1 MKYINHKLIGLA
13 VATAL
18 FTACVD
24 EYECNLQVEKPEEV
38 AGSEYLATFDVLKSY
53 ISRDANSPFKLTANL
68 NPSDFTAH
76 EVAYSTIMNNF
87 DGIDVGSTTYMP
99 ATAVDDQGAY
109 NFGGMSTLADAL
121 AGTDVTAY
129 GGTLAS
135 YQGQRAAYYAEQFEP
150 TIIPYEPEKGRTVLF
165 NFEADEIGT
174 AYPMSGNSSAE
185 VTTDPDDPN
194 KKVLCVGRADEFASY
209 SFAKLNVKLPEGRKL
224 GDYVSLEFDM
234 RVVDSHGIYG
244 AGMKVYI
251 NGQEFNVGM
260 NAATIGCNPNQ
271 WNRGAVIKMKDATAP
286 GFVLPASL
294 AELTEFE
301 LQVGTASGEA
311 YYYLD
316 NIYMNYE
323 VAGTGTTVIDFEGD
337 ELGKTY
343 PMTGNS
349 SSVVENDPA
358 GESGKVLH
366 VGTESDPSSH
376 SYPTFTLQ
384 LQPGRTLGDYTAIA
398 LDMYIIN
405 SQGIWGD
412 GVRVIINGVEMNSG
426 KGPGNFG
433 CPDNAWG
440 RGTVYIPFGTENG
453 NGSVMIPEE
462 LKGLTEITLAIGA
475 GSGAWHGYI
484 DNITLYWKMDDTI
497 IEKTPEEKADI
508 LTADMNAWIGGMMD
522 AGGEAVT
529 MWNII
534 GEPLSQTQD
543 ANTFNFGEYLGGDVE
558 FARTAVAM
566 ARDTAA
572 VPVQLF
578 VSQTF
583 EQTDDMASKA
593 DQLTTLVNSYEE
605 DGETVI
611 DGYNILLHTVY
622 SKDATIQASN
632 ESKIT
637 ALFTRLKEAGKPVR
651 ISDLSVCVEN
661 TDGTLIQA
669 GQVSTDDRINAGKY
683 LSFIMQEYR
692 RIIDAANQYGI
703 SLSGMNE
710 SSSAN
715 KLCPW
720 TSGWNRNLFY
730 EGVVNG
736 LK

>member
-13 VATAL
+13 VAAAL
-18 FTACVD
+18 FTSCVD

-53 ISRDANSPFKLTANL
+53 INRAENSPFKFTANL
-68 NPSDFTAH
+68 NPNDFVAH

-109 NFGGMSTLADAL
+109 NFGDMSTLADAL
-121 AGTDVTAY
+121 AGTGVTAY

-135 YQGQRAAYYAEQFEP
+135 YQGQRASYYAEQFEP

-165 NFEADEIGT
+165 NFEDDEIGT
-174 AYPMSGNSSAE
+174 AYEMSNGSVAIVE
-185 VTTDPDDPN
+185 ADPDDAN
-194 KKVLCVGRADEFASY
+194 KKVLHVGTDDNKAAY
-209 SFAKLNVKLPEGRKL
+209 SFPKFNVKLPEGRKL
-224 GDYVSLEFDM
+224 GDYVTIELDM
-234 RVVDSHGIYG
+234 RIVNQDGLWGS
-244 AGMKVYI
+244 GMFVFI
-251 NGQEFNVGM
+251 NGQRFAVGV
-260 NAATIGCNPNQ
+260 NAQNLGCNSNQ
-271 WNRGAVIKMKDATAP
+271 WNRGAIIKMNNATAP
-286 GFVLPASL
+286 GFELPDELKS
-294 AELTEFE
+294 LTEFE
-301 LQVGTASGEA
+301 LQIGSESSGA
-311 YYYLD
+311 QYYLD
-316 NIYMNYE
+316 NIIMNYE
-323 VAGTGTTVIDFEGD
+323 VAGTGTTVIDFESD

-343 PMTGNS
+343 PMTGGS
-349 SSVVENDPA
+349 SCVVENDPT

-366 VGTESDPSSH
+366 VGTASSLASN
-376 SYPTFTLQ
+376 SYPKFTVQ
-384 LQPGRTLGDYTAIA
+384 LQPGRTLKDYTGIM
-398 LDMYIIN
+398 LDMYLI
-405 SQGIWGD
+405 D
-412 GVRVIINGVEMNSG
+412 GKGKYGSGMRVVVNGVEYNSG
-426 KGPGNFG
+426 KGPAAYG

-440 RGTVYIPFGTENG
+440 RELIYIPFGEG
-453 NGSVMIPEE
+453 GMPIPEGME
-462 LKGLTEITLAIGA
+462 NLTEITLAV
-475 GSGAWHGYI
+475 GSGSGEWHAYI
-484 DNITLYWKMDDTI
+484 DNITLNWKMDDTI

-529 MWNII
+529 TWNVI

-558 FARTAVAM
+558 FARMAVAM
-566 ARDTAA
+566 ARDTAQ

-593 DQLTTLVNSYEE
+593 DQLATLVNSYEE

-611 DGYNILLHTVY
+611 DGYTILLHTVY
-622 SKDATIQASN
+622 SKDATIQAAN
-632 ESKIT
+632 EEKIT
-637 ALFTRLKEAGKPVR
+637 ALFTRLAQENKPVR

-661 TDGTLIQA
+661 ADGSLIQA
-669 GQVSTDDRINAGKY
+669 GQVSTDDRIYAGKY
-683 LSFIMQEYR
+683 LSFIMQQYR
-692 RIIDAANQYGI
+692 TLIGEQNQYGI
-703 SLSGMNE
+703 SLSGLNE

>member
-13 VATAL
+13 VAAAL
-18 FTACVD
+18 FTSCVD

-53 ISRDANSPFKLTANL
+53 INRAENSPFKFTANL
-68 NPSDFTAH
+68 NPNDFVAH

-109 NFGGMSTLADAL
+109 NFGDMSTLADAL
-121 AGTDVTAY
+121 AGTGVTAY

-135 YQGQRAAYYAEQFEP
+135 YQGQRASYYAEQFEP

-165 NFEADEIGT
+165 NFEDDEIGT
-174 AYPMSGNSSAE
+174 AYEMSGNSTAIVE
-185 VTTDPDDPN
+185 ADPDDAS
-194 KKVLCVGRADEFASY
+194 KKVLHVGTEAEKAAY
-209 SFAKLNVKLPEGRKL
+209 SFPKFNVKLPEGRKL
-224 GDYVSLEFDM
+224 GDYVTIELDM
-234 RVVDSHGIYG
+234 RIVNSDGLFG
-244 AGMKVYI
+244 TGMYVFI
-251 NGQEFNVGM
+251 NGQKFYIGV
-260 NAATIGCNPNQ
+260 NAQNLGCNSNQ
-271 WNRGAVIKMKDATAP
+271 WNRGAIIKMNNATAP
-286 GFVLPASL
+286 GFELPDELKS
-294 AELTEFE
+294 LTEFE
-301 LQVGTASGEA
+301 LQIGSESSGA
-311 YYYLD
+311 QYYLD
-316 NIYMNYE
+316 NIIMNYE
-323 VAGTGTTVIDFEGD
+323 VAGTGTTVIDFESD

-343 PMTGNS
+343 PMTGGS
-349 SSVVENDPA
+349 SCVVENDPT

-366 VGTESDPSSH
+366 VGTASSLASN
-376 SYPTFTLQ
+376 SYPKFTVQ
-384 LQPGRTLGDYTAIA
+384 LQPGRTLKDYTGIM
-398 LDMYIIN
+398 LDMYLI
-405 SQGIWGD
+405 D
-412 GVRVIINGVEMNSG
+412 GKGKYGSGMRVVVNGVEYNSG
-426 KGPGNFG
+426 KGPAAYG

-440 RGTVYIPFGTENG
+440 RELIYIPFGEG
-453 NGSVMIPEE
+453 GMPIPEGME
-462 LKGLTEITLAIGA
+462 NLTEITLAV
-475 GSGAWHGYI
+475 GSGSGEWHAYI
-484 DNITLYWKMDDTI
+484 DNITLNWKMDDTI

-529 MWNII
+529 TWNVI

-558 FARTAVAM
+558 FARMAVAM
-566 ARDTAA
+566 ARDTAQ

-593 DQLTTLVNSYEE
+593 DQLATLVNSYEE

-611 DGYNILLHTVY
+611 DGYTILLHTVY
-622 SKDATIQASN
+622 SKDATIQAAN
-632 ESKIT
+632 EEKIT
-637 ALFTRLKEAGKPVR
+637 ALFTRLAQENKPVR

-661 TDGTLIQA
+661 ADGSLIQA
-669 GQVSTDDRINAGKY
+669 GQVSTDDRIYAGKY
-683 LSFIMQEYR
+683 LSFIMQQYR
-692 RIIDAANQYGI
+692 TLIGEQNQYGI
-703 SLSGMNE
+703 SLSGLNE

>member
-13 VATAL
+13 VAAAL
-18 FTACVD
+18 FTSCVD

-53 ISRDANSPFKLTANL
+53 INRAENSPFKFTANL
-68 NPSDFTAH
+68 NPNDFVAH

-109 NFGGMSTLADAL
+109 NFGDMSTLADAL
-121 AGTDVTAY
+121 AGTGVTAY

-135 YQGQRAAYYAEQFEP
+135 YQGQRASYYAEQFEP

-165 NFEADEIGT
+165 NFEEDEIGT
-174 AYPMSGNSSAE
+174 AYEMSNGSVAIVE
-185 VTTDPDDPN
+185 ADPDDAN
-194 KKVLCVGRADEFASY
+194 KKVLHVGTDDNKAAY
-209 SFAKLNVKLPEGRKL
+209 SFPKFNVKLPEGRKL
-224 GDYVSLEFDM
+224 GDYVTIELDM
-234 RVVDSHGIYG
+234 RIVNQDGLFG
-244 AGMKVYI
+244 TGMYVFI
-251 NGQEFNVGM
+251 NGQKFAVGV
-260 NAATIGCNPNQ
+260 NAQNLGCNPNQ
-271 WNRGAVIKMKDATAP
+271 WNRGAIIKMNNATAP
-286 GFVLPASL
+286 GFELPDELKS
-294 AELTEFE
+294 LTEFE
-301 LQVGTASGEA
+301 LQIGSESGGA
-311 YYYLD
+311 QYYLD
-316 NIYMNYE
+316 NIIMNYE
-323 VAGTGTTVIDFEGD
+323 VAGTGTTIIDFEGD

-343 PMTGNS
+343 PMTGGS
-349 SSVVENDPA
+349 SCVVENDPT

-366 VGTESDPSSH
+366 VGTASSLA
-376 SYPTFTLQ
+376 SYSFPQFTIQ
-384 LQPGRTLGDYTAIA
+384 LQPGRTLKDYTGLI
-398 LDMYIIN
+398 LDMYLI
-405 SQGIWGD
+405 D
-412 GVRVIINGVEMNSG
+412 GKGKYGGGMQVIINGVAYTYTNQ
-426 KGPGNFG
+426 GPASFG

-440 RGTVYIPFGTENG
+440 RGLIYLPFGEG
-453 NGSVMIPEE
+453 GMPIPEGME
-462 LKGLTEITLAIGA
+462 NLTEITLAV
-475 GSGAWHGYI
+475 GSGSGEWHAYI
-484 DNITLYWKMDDTI
+484 DNITLNWKMDDTI

-593 DQLTTLVNSYEE
+593 DQLATLVNSYEE

-611 DGYNILLHTVY
+611 DGYTILLHTVY
-622 SKDATIQASN
+622 SKDATIQAAN
-632 ESKIT
+632 EEKIT
-637 ALFTRLKEAGKPVR
+637 ALFTRLAQENKPVR

-661 TDGTLIQA
+661 ADGSLIQA
-669 GQVSTDDRINAGKY
+669 GQVSTDDRIYAGKY
-683 LSFIMQEYR
+683 LSFIMQQYR
-692 RIIDAANQYGI
+692 TLIGEQNQYGI
-703 SLSGMNE
+703 SLSGLNE

>member
-13 VATAL
+13 VAAAL
-18 FTACVD
+18 FTSCVD

-53 ISRDANSPFKLTANL
+53 INRAENSPFKFTANL
-68 NPSDFTAH
+68 NPNDFVAH

-109 NFGGMSTLADAL
+109 NFGDMSTLADAL
-121 AGTDVTAY
+121 AGTGVTAY

-135 YQGQRAAYYAEQFEP
+135 YQGQRQFEP

-165 NFEADEIGT
+165 NFEDDEIGT
-174 AYPMSGNSSAE
+174 AYEMSGNSTAIVE
-185 VTTDPDDPN
+185 ADPDDAS
-194 KKVLCVGRADEFASY
+194 KKVLHVGTEAEKAAY
-209 SFAKLNVKLPEGRKL
+209 SFPKFNVKLPEGRKL
-224 GDYVSLEFDM
+224 GDYVTIELDM
-234 RVVDSHGIYG
+234 RIVNSDGLFG
-244 AGMKVYI
+244 TGMYVFI
-251 NGQEFNVGM
+251 NGQKFYIGV
-260 NAATIGCNPNQ
+260 NAQNLGCNSNQ
-271 WNRGAVIKMKDATAP
+271 WNRGAIIKMNNATAP
-286 GFVLPASL
+286 GFELPDELKS
-294 AELTEFE
+294 LTEFE
-301 LQVGTASGEA
+301 LQIGSESSGA
-311 YYYLD
+311 QYYLD
-316 NIYMNYE
+316 NIIMNYE
-323 VAGTGTTVIDFEGD
+323 VAGTGTTVIDFESD

-343 PMTGNS
+343 PMTGGS
-349 SSVVENDPA
+349 SCVVENDPT

-366 VGTESDPSSH
+366 VGTASSLASN
-376 SYPTFTLQ
+376 SYPKFTVQ
-384 LQPGRTLGDYTAIA
+384 LQPGRTLKDYTGIM
-398 LDMYIIN
+398 LDMYLI
-405 SQGIWGD
+405 D
-412 GVRVIINGVEMNSG
+412 GKGKYGSGMRVVVNGVEYNSG
-426 KGPGNFG
+426 KGPAAYG

-440 RGTVYIPFGTENG
+440 RELIYIPFGEG
-453 NGSVMIPEE
+453 GMPIPEGME
-462 LKGLTEITLAIGA
+462 NLTEITLAV
-475 GSGAWHGYI
+475 GSGSGEWHAYI
-484 DNITLYWKMDDTI
+484 DNITLNWKMDDTI

-529 MWNII
+529 TWNVI

-558 FARTAVAM
+558 FARMAVAM
-566 ARDTAA
+566 ARDTAQ

-593 DQLTTLVNSYEE
+593 DQLATLVNSYEE

-611 DGYNILLHTVY
+611 DGYTILLHTVY
-622 SKDATIQASN
+622 SKDASIQAAN
-632 ESKIT
+632 EEKIT
-637 ALFTRLKEAGKPVR
+637 ALFTRLAQENKPVR

-661 TDGTLIQA
+661 ADGSLIQA
-669 GQVSTDDRINAGKY
+669 GQVSTDDRIYAGKY
-683 LSFIMQEYR
+683 LSFIMQQYR
-692 RIIDAANQYGI
+692 TLIGEQNQYGI
-703 SLSGMNE
+703 SLSGLNE

>member
-13 VATAL
+13 VAAAL
-18 FTACVD
+18 FTSCVD

-53 ISRDANSPFKLTANL
+53 INRAENSPFKFTANL
-68 NPSDFTAH
+68 NPNDFVAH

-109 NFGGMSTLADAL
+109 DFGGMSTLADAL

-135 YQGQRAAYYAEQFEP
+135 YQGQRASYYAEQFEP

-165 NFEADEIGT
+165 NFEDDEIGT
-174 AYPMSGNSSAE
+174 AYEMSGNSTAIVE
-185 VTTDPDDPN
+185 ADPDDAS
-194 KKVLCVGRADEFASY
+194 KKVLHVGTEAEKAAY
-209 SFAKLNVKLPEGRKL
+209 SFPKFNVKLPEGRKL
-224 GDYVSLEFDM
+224 GDYVTIELDM
-234 RVVDSHGIYG
+234 RIVNSDGLFG
-244 AGMKVYI
+244 TGMYVFI
-251 NGQEFNVGM
+251 NGQKFYIGV
-260 NAATIGCNPNQ
+260 NAQNFGCNSNQ
-271 WNRGAVIKMKDATAP
+271 WNRGAIIKMNNATAP
-286 GFVLPASL
+286 GFELPDELKS
-294 AELTEFE
+294 LTEFE
-301 LQVGTASGEA
+301 LQIGSESGGA
-311 YYYLD
+311 QYYLD
-316 NIYMNYE
+316 NIIMNYE
-323 VAGTGTTVIDFEGD
+323 VAGTGTTVIDFESD

-343 PMTGNS
+343 PMTGGS
-349 SSVVENDPA
+349 SCVVENDPT

-366 VGTESDPSSH
+366 VGTASSLASN
-376 SYPTFTLQ
+376 SYPKFTVQ
-384 LQPGRTLGDYTAIA
+384 LQPGRTLKDYTGIM
-398 LDMYIIN
+398 LDMYLI
-405 SQGIWGD
+405 D
-412 GVRVIINGVEMNSG
+412 GKGKHGSGMRVVVNGVEYNSG
-426 KGPGNFG
+426 KGPAAYG

-440 RGTVYIPFGTENG
+440 RELIYIPFGEG
-453 NGSVMIPEE
+453 GMPIPEGME
-462 LKGLTEITLAIGA
+462 NLTEITLAV
-475 GSGAWHGYI
+475 GSGSGEWHAYI
-484 DNITLYWKMDDTI
+484 DNITLNWKMDDTI
-497 IEKTPEEKADI
+497 IEKTDEEKADI
-508 LTADMNAWIGGMMD
+508 LTADMNAWIGGMVD

-529 MWNII
+529 TWNVI

-558 FARTAVAM
+558 FARMAVAM
-566 ARDTAA
+566 ARDTAQ

-593 DQLTTLVNSYEE
+593 DQLATLVNSYEE

-611 DGYNILLHTVY
+611 DGYTILLHTVY
-622 SKDATIQASN
+622 SKDATIQAAN
-632 ESKIT
+632 EEKIT
-637 ALFTRLKEAGKPVR
+637 ALFTRLAQENKPVR

-661 TDGTLIQA
+661 ADGSLIQA
-669 GQVSTDDRINAGKY
+669 GQVSTDDRIYAGKY
-683 LSFIMQEYR
+683 LSFIMQQYR
-692 RIIDAANQYGI
+692 TLIGEQNQYGI
-703 SLSGMNE
+703 SLSGLNE

>member
-13 VATAL
+13 VAAAL
-18 FTACVD
+18 FTSCVD

-53 ISRDANSPFKLTANL
+53 INRAENSPFKFTANL
-68 NPSDFTAH
+68 NPNDFVAH

-109 NFGGMSTLADAL
+109 NFGDMSTLADAL
-121 AGTDVTAY
+121 AGTGVTAY

-135 YQGQRAAYYAEQFEP
+135 YQGQRASYYAEQFEP

-165 NFEADEIGT
+165 NFEDDEIGT
-174 AYPMSGNSSAE
+174 AYEMSGNSTAIVE
-185 VTTDPDDPN
+185 ADPDDAS
-194 KKVLCVGRADEFASY
+194 KKVLHVGTEAEKAAY
-209 SFAKLNVKLPEGRKL
+209 SFPKFNVKLPEGRKL
-224 GDYVSLEFDM
+224 GDYVTIELDM
-234 RVVDSHGIYG
+234 RIVNSDGLFG
-244 AGMKVYI
+244 TGMYVFI
-251 NGQEFNVGM
+251 NGQKFYIGV
-260 NAATIGCNPNQ
+260 NAQNLGCNSNQ
-271 WNRGAVIKMKDATAP
+271 WNRGAIIKMNNATAP
-286 GFVLPASL
+286 GFELPDELKS
-294 AELTEFE
+294 LTEFE
-301 LQVGTASGEA
+301 LQIGSESSGA
-311 YYYLD
+311 QYYLD
-316 NIYMNYE
+316 NIIMNYE
-323 VAGTGTTVIDFEGD
+323 VAGTGTTVIDFESD

-343 PMTGNS
+343 PMTGGS
-349 SSVVENDPA
+349 SCVVENDPT

-366 VGTESDPSSH
+366 VGTASSLA
-376 SYPTFTLQ
+376 SYSFPQFTIQ
-384 LQPGRTLGDYTAIA
+384 LQPGRTLKDYTGLI
-398 LDMYIIN
+398 LDMYLI
-405 SQGIWGD
+405 D
-412 GVRVIINGVEMNSG
+412 GKGKYGGGMQVIINGVAYTYTNQ
-426 KGPGNFG
+426 GPASFG

-440 RGTVYIPFGTENG
+440 RGLIYLPFGEG
-453 NGSVMIPEE
+453 GMPIPEGME
-462 LKGLTEITLAIGA
+462 NLTEITLAV
-475 GSGAWHGYI
+475 GSGSGEWHAYI
-484 DNITLYWKMDDTI
+484 DNITLNWKMDDTI

-508 LTADMNAWIGGMMD
+508 LTADMNAWIGGMID

-593 DQLTTLVNSYEE
+593 DQLTALVNSYEE
-605 DGETVI
+605 DDETVI

-637 ALFTRLKEAGKPVR
+637 ALFTRLAQENKPVR

-661 TDGTLIQA
+661 ADGSLIQA
-669 GQVSTDDRINAGKY
+669 GQVSTDDRIYAGKY
-683 LSFIMQEYR
+683 LSFIMQQYR
-692 RIIDAANQYGI
+692 TLIGEQNQYGI
-703 SLSGMNE
+703 SLSGLNE

>member
-13 VATAL
+13 VAAAL
-18 FTACVD
+18 FTSCVD

-53 ISRDANSPFKLTANL
+53 INRAENSPFKFTANL
-68 NPSDFTAH
+68 NPNDFVAH

-109 NFGGMSTLADAL
+109 NFGDMSTLADAL
-121 AGTDVTAY
+121 AGTGVTAY

-135 YQGQRAAYYAEQFEP
+135 YQGQRASYYAEQFEP

-165 NFEADEIGT
+165 NFEDDEIGT
-174 AYPMSGNSSAE
+174 AYEMSGNSTAIVE
-185 VTTDPDDPN
+185 ADPDDAS
-194 KKVLCVGRADEFASY
+194 KKVLHVGTEAEKAAY
-209 SFAKLNVKLPEGRKL
+209 SFPKFNVKLPEGRKL
-224 GDYVSLEFDM
+224 GDYVTIELDM
-234 RVVDSHGIYG
+234 RIVNSDGLFG
-244 AGMKVYI
+244 TGMYVFI
-251 NGQEFNVGM
+251 NGQKFYIGV
-260 NAATIGCNPNQ
+260 NAQNLGCNSNQ
-271 WNRGAVIKMKDATAP
+271 WNRGAIIKMNNATAP
-286 GFVLPASL
+286 GFELPDELKS
-294 AELTEFE
+294 LTEFE
-301 LQVGTASGEA
+301 LQIGSESSGA
-311 YYYLD
+311 QYYLD
-316 NIYMNYE
+316 NIIMNYE
-323 VAGTGTTVIDFEGD
+323 VAGTGTTVIDFESD

-343 PMTGNS
+343 PMTGGS
-349 SSVVENDPA
+349 SCVVENDPT

-366 VGTESDPSSH
+366 VGTASSLASN
-376 SYPTFTLQ
+376 SYPKFTVQ
-384 LQPGRTLGDYTAIA
+384 LQPGRTLKDYTGIM
-398 LDMYIIN
+398 LDMYLI
-405 SQGIWGD
+405 D
-412 GVRVIINGVEMNSG
+412 GKGKYGSGMRVVVNGVEYNSG
-426 KGPGNFG
+426 KGPAAYG

-440 RGTVYIPFGTENG
+440 RELIYIPFGEG
-453 NGSVMIPEE
+453 GMPIPEGME
-462 LKGLTEITLAIGA
+462 NLTEITLAV
-475 GSGAWHGYI
+475 GSGSGEWHAYI
-484 DNITLYWKMDDTI
+484 DNITLSWKMDDTI
-497 IEKTPEEKADI
+497 IEKTDEEKADI

-529 MWNII
+529 TWNVI

-558 FARTAVAM
+558 FARMAVAM
-566 ARDTAA
+566 ARDTAQ

-593 DQLTTLVNSYEE
+593 DQLATLVNSYEE

-611 DGYNILLHTVY
+611 DGYTILLHTVY
-622 SKDATIQASN
+622 SKDATIQAAN
-632 ESKIT
+632 EEKIT
-637 ALFTRLKEAGKPVR
+637 ALFTRLAQENKPVR

-661 TDGTLIQA
+661 ADGSLIQA
-669 GQVSTDDRINAGKY
+669 GQVSTDDRIYAGKY
-683 LSFIMQEYR
+683 LSFIMQQYR
-692 RIIDAANQYGI
+692 TLIGEQNQYGI
-703 SLSGMNE
+703 SLSGLNE

>member
-1 MKYINHKLIGLA
+1 MKYINHKFIGLA
-13 VATAL
+13 VAAAL
-18 FTACVD
+18 FTSCVD

-53 ISRDANSPFKLTANL
+53 ISRAENAPFKLTANTA
-68 NPSDFTAH
+68 PADFSAH

-87 DGIDVGSTTYMP
+87 DGLDIGGAYMP
-99 ATAVDDQGAY
+99 ATSVDDQGAY
-109 NFGGMSTLADAL
+109 NFGDMTTIADAAQT
-121 AGTDVTAY
+121 AGITLY

-165 NFEADEIGT
+165 NFEEDEIGT
-174 AYPMSGNSSAE
+174 AYAMSGNSTAIVE
-185 VTTDPDDPN
+185 ADPDN
-194 KKVLCVGRADEFASY
+194 AEKKVLHVGTDADKAAY
-209 SFAKLNVKLPEGRKL
+209 SFPKFNVKLPEGRKL
-224 GDYVSLEFDM
+224 GDYVNIEMDM
-234 RVVDSHGIYG
+234 RIVNQDGLWG

-251 NGQEFNVGM
+251 NGQEFNVGV
-260 NAATIGCNPNQ
+260 NAQNFGCNPNT
-271 WNRGAVIKMKDATAP
+271 WNRGAVIKMNNATAP

-301 LQVGTASGEA
+301 LQIGSASGGA
-311 YYYLD
+311 QYYLD

-323 VAGTGTTVIDFEGD
+323 VAGIGTTVIDFESD

-366 VGTESDPSSH
+366 VGTASDLASY
-376 SYPTFTLQ
+376 SYPTFTIQ
-384 LQPGRTLGDYTAIA
+384 LQPGRTLKDYTGIM
-398 LDMYIIN
+398 LDMYLI
-405 SQGIWGD
+405 D
-412 GVRVIINGVEMNSG
+412 GKGKYGSGMRVVVNGVEYNSG
-426 KGPGNFG
+426 RGPSAYG

-440 RGTVYIPFGTENG
+440 RTLISIPFGEGGMPIPADMEN
-453 NGSVMIPEE
+453 
-462 LKGLTEITLAIGA
+462 LTEITLAIGS
-475 GSGAWHGYI
+475 GSGEWHAYI
-484 DNITLYWKMDDTI
+484 DNITLSWKMDDTV
-497 IEKTPEEKADI
+497 IEKTDEEKADI
-508 LTADMNAWIGGMMD
+508 LTADMNAWIGGMIS

-529 MWNII
+529 TWNVI

-558 FARTAVAM
+558 FARTAVTM

-593 DQLTTLVNSYEE
+593 DQLATLVASYEE
-605 DGETVI
+605 DGETTI
-611 DGYNILLHTVY
+611 DGYNVLLHAVY
-622 SKDATIQASN
+622 SKDATVQKAN
-632 ESKIT
+632 EEKVT
-637 ALFTRLKEAGKPVR
+637 ALFTRLAQANKPVR
-651 ISDLSVCVEN
+651 VSDLSVCVEN
-661 TDGTLIQA
+661 ADGSLIQA
-669 GQVSTDDRINAGKY
+669 GEVSTDDRVNAGKY
-683 LSFIMQEYR
+683 LTFIMQQYR
-692 RIIDAANQYGI
+692 TLIGEANQYGI
-703 SLSGMNE
+703 SLSGLNE

>member
-13 VATAL
+13 VAAAL
-18 FTACVD
+18 FTSCVD

-53 ISRDANSPFKLTANL
+53 INRAENSPFKFTANL
-68 NPSDFTAH
+68 NPNDFVAH

-99 ATAVDDQGAY
+99 ATAIDDQGAY
-109 NFGGMSTLADAL
+109 NFGDMSTLADAL
-121 AGTDVTAY
+121 AGTGVTAY

-135 YQGQRAAYYAEQFEP
+135 YQGQRASYYAEQFEP

-165 NFEADEIGT
+165 NFEDDEIGT
-174 AYPMSGNSSAE
+174 AYEMSGNSTAIVE
-185 VTTDPDDPN
+185 ADPDDAS
-194 KKVLCVGRADEFASY
+194 KKVLHVGTEAEKAAY
-209 SFAKLNVKLPEGRKL
+209 SFPKFNVKLPEGRKL
-224 GDYVSLEFDM
+224 GDYVTIELDM
-234 RVVDSHGIYG
+234 RIVNSDGLFG
-244 AGMKVYI
+244 TGMYVFI
-251 NGQEFNVGM
+251 NGQKFYIGV
-260 NAATIGCNPNQ
+260 NAQNFGCNSNQ
-271 WNRGAVIKMKDATAP
+271 WNRGAIIKMNNATAP
-286 GFVLPASL
+286 GFELPDELKS
-294 AELTEFE
+294 LTEFE
-301 LQVGTASGEA
+301 LQIGSESGGA
-311 YYYLD
+311 QYYLD
-316 NIYMNYE
+316 NIIMNYE
-323 VAGTGTTVIDFEGD
+323 VAGTGTTVIDFESD

-343 PMTGNS
+343 PMTGGS
-349 SSVVENDPA
+349 SCVVENDPT

-366 VGTESDPSSH
+366 VGTASSLASN
-376 SYPTFTLQ
+376 SYPKFTVQ
-384 LQPGRTLGDYTAIA
+384 LQPGRTLKDYTGIM
-398 LDMYIIN
+398 LDMYLI
-405 SQGIWGD
+405 D
-412 GVRVIINGVEMNSG
+412 GKGKYGSGMRVVVNGVEYNSG
-426 KGPGNFG
+426 KGPAAYG

-440 RGTVYIPFGTENG
+440 RELIYIPFGEG
-453 NGSVMIPEE
+453 GMPIPEGME
-462 LKGLTEITLAIGA
+462 NLTEITLAV
-475 GSGAWHGYI
+475 GSGSGEWHAYI
-484 DNITLYWKMDDTI
+484 DNITLNWKMDDTI

-529 MWNII
+529 TWNVI

-558 FARTAVAM
+558 FARMAVAM
-566 ARDTAA
+566 ARDTAQ

-593 DQLTTLVNSYEE
+593 DQLATLVNSYEE

-611 DGYNILLHTVY
+611 DGYTILLHTVY
-622 SKDATIQASN
+622 SKDASIQAAN
-632 ESKIT
+632 EEKIT
-637 ALFTRLKEAGKPVR
+637 ALFTRLAQENKPVR

-661 TDGTLIQA
+661 ADGSLIQA
-669 GQVSTDDRINAGKY
+669 GQVSTDDRIYAGKY
-683 LSFIMQEYR
+683 LSFIMQQYR
-692 RIIDAANQYGI
+692 TLIGEQNQYGI
-703 SLSGMNE
+703 SLSGLNE

>member
-13 VATAL
+13 VAAAL
-18 FTACVD
+18 FTSCVD
-24 EYECNLQVEKPEEV
+24 EYE
-38 AGSEYLATFDVLKSY
+38 
-53 ISRDANSPFKLTANL
+53 NSPFKFTANL
-68 NPSDFTAH
+68 NPNDFVAH

-109 NFGGMSTLADAL
+109 NFGDMSTLADAL
-121 AGTDVTAY
+121 AGTGVTAY

-135 YQGQRAAYYAEQFEP
+135 YQGQRASYYAEQFEP

-165 NFEADEIGT
+165 NFEDDEIGT
-174 AYPMSGNSSAE
+174 AYEMSGNSTAIVE
-185 VTTDPDDPN
+185 ADPDDAS
-194 KKVLCVGRADEFASY
+194 KKVLHVGTEAEKAAY
-209 SFAKLNVKLPEGRKL
+209 SFPKFNVKLPEGRKL
-224 GDYVSLEFDM
+224 GDYVTIELDM
-234 RVVDSHGIYG
+234 RIVNSDGLFG
-244 AGMKVYI
+244 TGMYVFI
-251 NGQEFNVGM
+251 NGQKFYIGV
-260 NAATIGCNPNQ
+260 NAQNFGCNSNQ
-271 WNRGAVIKMKDATAP
+271 WNRGAIIKMNNATAP
-286 GFVLPASL
+286 GFELPDELKS
-294 AELTEFE
+294 LTEFE
-301 LQVGTASGEA
+301 LQIGSESGGA
-311 YYYLD
+311 QYYLD
-316 NIYMNYE
+316 NIIMNYE
-323 VAGTGTTVIDFEGD
+323 VAGTGTTVIDFESD

-343 PMTGNS
+343 PMTGGS
-349 SSVVENDPA
+349 SCVVENDPT

-366 VGTESDPSSH
+366 VGTASSLASN
-376 SYPTFTLQ
+376 SYPKFTVQ
-384 LQPGRTLGDYTAIA
+384 LQPGRTLKDYTGIM
-398 LDMYIIN
+398 LDMYLI
-405 SQGIWGD
+405 D
-412 GVRVIINGVEMNSG
+412 GKGKYGSGMRVVVNGVEYNSG
-426 KGPGNFG
+426 KGPAAYG

-440 RGTVYIPFGTENG
+440 RELIYIPFGEG
-453 NGSVMIPEE
+453 GMPIPEGME
-462 LKGLTEITLAIGA
+462 NLTEITLAV
-475 GSGAWHGYI
+475 GSGSGEWHAYI
-484 DNITLYWKMDDTI
+484 DNITLNWKMDDTI

-529 MWNII
+529 TWNVI

-558 FARTAVAM
+558 FARMAVAM
-566 ARDTAA
+566 ARDTAQ

-593 DQLTTLVNSYEE
+593 DQLATLVNSYEE

-611 DGYNILLHTVY
+611 DGYTILLHTVY
-622 SKDATIQASN
+622 SKDASIQAAN
-632 ESKIT
+632 EEKIT
-637 ALFTRLKEAGKPVR
+637 ALFTRLAQENKPVR

-661 TDGTLIQA
+661 ADGSLIQA
-669 GQVSTDDRINAGKY
+669 GQVSTDDRIYAGKY
-683 LSFIMQEYR
+683 LSFIMQQYR
-692 RIIDAANQYGI
+692 TLIGEQNQYGI
-703 SLSGMNE
+703 SLSGLNE

>member
-13 VATAL
+13 VAAAL
-18 FTACVD
+18 FTSCVD

-53 ISRDANSPFKLTANL
+53 INRAENSPFKFTANL
-68 NPSDFTAH
+68 NPNDFVAH

-109 NFGGMSTLADAL
+109 NFGDMSTLADAL
-121 AGTDVTAY
+121 AGTGVTAY

-135 YQGQRAAYYAEQFEP
+135 YQGQRASYYAEQFEP

-165 NFEADEIGT
+165 NFEDDEIGT
-174 AYPMSGNSSAE
+174 AYEMSGNSTAIVE
-185 VTTDPDDPN
+185 ADPDDAS
-194 KKVLCVGRADEFASY
+194 KKVLHVGTEAEKAAY
-209 SFAKLNVKLPEGRKL
+209 SFPKFNVKLPEGRKL
-224 GDYVSLEFDM
+224 GDYVTIELDM
-234 RVVDSHGIYG
+234 HIVNSDGLFG
-244 AGMKVYI
+244 TGMYVFI
-251 NGQEFNVGM
+251 NGQKFYIGV
-260 NAATIGCNPNQ
+260 NAQNFGCNSNQ
-271 WNRGAVIKMKDATAP
+271 WNRGAIIKMNNATAP
-286 GFVLPASL
+286 GFELPDELKS
-294 AELTEFE
+294 LTEFE
-301 LQVGTASGEA
+301 LQIGSESGGA
-311 YYYLD
+311 QYYLD
-316 NIYMNYE
+316 NIIMNYE
-323 VAGTGTTVIDFEGD
+323 VAGTGTTVIDFESD

-343 PMTGNS
+343 PMTGGS
-349 SSVVENDPA
+349 SCVVENDPT

-366 VGTESDPSSH
+366 VGTASSLASN
-376 SYPTFTLQ
+376 SYPKFTVQ
-384 LQPGRTLGDYTAIA
+384 LQPGRTLKDYTGIM
-398 LDMYIIN
+398 LDMYLI
-405 SQGIWGD
+405 D
-412 GVRVIINGVEMNSG
+412 GKGKYGSGMRVVVNGVEYNSG
-426 KGPGNFG
+426 KGPAAYG

-440 RGTVYIPFGTENG
+440 RELIYIPFGEG
-453 NGSVMIPEE
+453 GMPIPEGME
-462 LKGLTEITLAIGA
+462 NLTEITLAV
-475 GSGAWHGYI
+475 GSGSGEWHAYI
-484 DNITLYWKMDDTI
+484 DNITLNWKMDDTI

-529 MWNII
+529 TWNVI

-558 FARTAVAM
+558 FARMAVAM
-566 ARDTAA
+566 ARDTAQ

-593 DQLTTLVNSYEE
+593 DQLATLVNSYEE

-611 DGYNILLHTVY
+611 DGYTILLHTVY
-622 SKDATIQASN
+622 SKDASIQAAN
-632 ESKIT
+632 EEKIT
-637 ALFTRLKEAGKPVR
+637 ALFTRLAQENKPVR

-661 TDGTLIQA
+661 ADGSLIQA
-669 GQVSTDDRINAGKY
+669 GQVSTDDRIYAGKY
-683 LSFIMQEYR
+683 LSFIMQQYR
-692 RIIDAANQYGI
+692 TLIGEQNQYGI
-703 SLSGMNE
+703 SLSGLNE

>member
-13 VATAL
+13 VAAAL
-18 FTACVD
+18 FTSCVD

-53 ISRDANSPFKLTANL
+53 INRAENSPFKFTANL
-68 NPSDFTAH
+68 NPNDFVAH

-109 NFGGMSTLADAL
+109 NFGDMSTLADAL
-121 AGTDVTAY
+121 AGTGVTAY

-135 YQGQRAAYYAEQFEP
+135 YQGQRASYYAEQFEP

-165 NFEADEIGT
+165 NFEDDEIGT
-174 AYPMSGNSSAE
+174 AYEMSGNSTAIVE
-185 VTTDPDDPN
+185 ADPDDAS
-194 KKVLCVGRADEFASY
+194 KKVLHVGTEAEKAAY
-209 SFAKLNVKLPEGRKL
+209 SFPKFNVKLPEGRKL
-224 GDYVSLEFDM
+224 GDYVTIELDM
-234 RVVDSHGIYG
+234 RIVNSDGLFG
-244 AGMKVYI
+244 TGMYVFI
-251 NGQEFNVGM
+251 NGQKFYIGV
-260 NAATIGCNPNQ
+260 NAQNFGCNSNQ
-271 WNRGAVIKMKDATAP
+271 WNRGAIIKMNNATAP
-286 GFVLPASL
+286 GFELPDELKS
-294 AELTEFE
+294 LTEFE
-301 LQVGTASGEA
+301 LQIGSESGGA
-311 YYYLD
+311 QYYLD
-316 NIYMNYE
+316 NIIMNYE
-323 VAGTGTTVIDFEGD
+323 VAGTGTTVIDFESD

-343 PMTGNS
+343 PMTGGS
-349 SSVVENDPA
+349 SCVVENDPT

-366 VGTESDPSSH
+366 VGTASSLASN
-376 SYPTFTLQ
+376 SYPKFTVQ
-384 LQPGRTLGDYTAIA
+384 LQPGRTLKDYTGIM
-398 LDMYIIN
+398 LDMYLI
-405 SQGIWGD
+405 D
-412 GVRVIINGVEMNSG
+412 GKGKYGSGMRVVVNGVEYNSG
-426 KGPGNFG
+426 KGPAAYG

-440 RGTVYIPFGTENG
+440 RELIYIPFGEG
-453 NGSVMIPEE
+453 GMPIPEGME
-462 LKGLTEITLAIGA
+462 NLTEITLAV
-475 GSGAWHGYI
+475 GSGSGEWHAYI
-484 DNITLYWKMDDTI
+484 DNITLNWKMDDTI

-529 MWNII
+529 TWNVI

-558 FARTAVAM
+558 FARMAVAM
-566 ARDTAA
+566 ARDTAQ

-593 DQLTTLVNSYEE
+593 DQLATLVNSYEE

-611 DGYNILLHTVY
+611 DGYTILLHTVY
-622 SKDATIQASN
+622 SKDASIQAAN
-632 ESKIT
+632 EEKIT
-637 ALFTRLKEAGKPVR
+637 ALFTRLAQENKPVR

-661 TDGTLIQA
+661 ADGSLIQA
-669 GQVSTDDRINAGKY
+669 GQVSTDDRIYAGKY
-683 LSFIMQEYR
+683 LSFIMQQYR
-692 RIIDAANQYGI
+692 TLIGEQNQYGI
-703 SLSGMNE
+703 SLSGLNE

>member
-13 VATAL
+13 VAAAL
-18 FTACVD
+18 FTSCVD

-53 ISRDANSPFKLTANL
+53 INRAENSPFKFTANL
-68 NPSDFTAH
+68 NPNDFVAH

-99 ATAVDDQGAY
+99 ATAIDDQGAY
-109 NFGGMSTLADAL
+109 NFGDMSTLADAL
-121 AGTDVTAY
+121 AGTGVTAY

-135 YQGQRAAYYAEQFEP
+135 YQGQRASYYAEQFEP

-165 NFEADEIGT
+165 NFEDDEIGT
-174 AYPMSGNSSAE
+174 AYEMSGNSTAIVE
-185 VTTDPDDPN
+185 ADPDDAS
-194 KKVLCVGRADEFASY
+194 KKVLHVGTEAEKAAY
-209 SFAKLNVKLPEGRKL
+209 SFPKFNVKLPEGRKL
-224 GDYVSLEFDM
+224 GDYVTIELDM
-234 RVVDSHGIYG
+234 RIVNSDGLFG
-244 AGMKVYI
+244 TGMYVFI
-251 NGQEFNVGM
+251 NGQKFYIGV
-260 NAATIGCNPNQ
+260 NAQNFGCNSNQ
-271 WNRGAVIKMKDATAP
+271 WNRGAIIKMNNATAP
-286 GFVLPASL
+286 GFELPDELKS
-294 AELTEFE
+294 LTEFE
-301 LQVGTASGEA
+301 LQIGSESGGA
-311 YYYLD
+311 QYYLD
-316 NIYMNYE
+316 NIIMNYE
-323 VAGTGTTVIDFEGD
+323 VAGTGTTVIDFESD

-343 PMTGNS
+343 PMTGGS
-349 SSVVENDPA
+349 SCVVENDPT

-366 VGTESDPSSH
+366 VGTASSLASN
-376 SYPTFTLQ
+376 SYPKFTVQ
-384 LQPGRTLGDYTAIA
+384 LQPGRTLKDYTGIM
-398 LDMYIIN
+398 LDMYLI
-405 SQGIWGD
+405 D
-412 GVRVIINGVEMNSG
+412 GKGKYGSGMRVVVNGVEYNSG
-426 KGPGNFG
+426 KGPAAYG

-440 RGTVYIPFGTENG
+440 RELIYIPFGEG
-453 NGSVMIPEE
+453 GMPIPEGME
-462 LKGLTEITLAIGA
+462 NLTEITLAV
-475 GSGAWHGYI
+475 GSGSGEWHAYI
-484 DNITLYWKMDDTI
+484 DNITLNWKMDDTI

-529 MWNII
+529 TWNVI
-534 GEPLSQTQD
+534 GEPLNQTQD

-558 FARTAVAM
+558 FARMAVAM
-566 ARDTAA
+566 ARDTAQ

-593 DQLTTLVNSYEE
+593 DQLATLVNSYEE

-611 DGYNILLHTVY
+611 DGYTILLHTVY
-622 SKDATIQASN
+622 SKDATIQAAN
-632 ESKIT
+632 EEKIT
-637 ALFTRLKEAGKPVR
+637 ALFTRLAQENKPVR

-661 TDGTLIQA
+661 ADGSLIQA
-669 GQVSTDDRINAGKY
+669 GQVSTDDRIYAGKY
-683 LSFIMQEYR
+683 LSFIMQQYR
-692 RIIDAANQYGI
+692 TLIGEQNQYGI
-703 SLSGMNE
+703 SLSGLNE

>member
-13 VATAL
+13 VAAAL
-18 FTACVD
+18 FTSCVD

-53 ISRDANSPFKLTANL
+53 INRAENSPFKFTANL
-68 NPSDFTAH
+68 NPNDFVAH

-109 NFGGMSTLADAL
+109 NFGDMSTLADAL
-121 AGTDVTAY
+121 AGTGVTAY

-135 YQGQRAAYYAEQFEP
+135 YQGQRASYYAEQFEP

-165 NFEADEIGT
+165 NFEDDEIGT
-174 AYPMSGNSSAE
+174 AYEMSGNSTAIVE
-185 VTTDPDDPN
+185 ADPDDAS
-194 KKVLCVGRADEFASY
+194 KKVLHVGTEAEKAAY
-209 SFAKLNVKLPEGRKL
+209 SFPKFNVKLPEGRKL
-224 GDYVSLEFDM
+224 GDYVTIELDM
-234 RVVDSHGIYG
+234 RIVNSDGLFG
-244 AGMKVYI
+244 TGMYVFI
-251 NGQEFNVGM
+251 NGQKFYIGV
-260 NAATIGCNPNQ
+260 NAQNFGCNSNQ
-271 WNRGAVIKMKDATAP
+271 WNRGAIIKMNNATAP
-286 GFVLPASL
+286 GFELPDELKS
-294 AELTEFE
+294 LTEFE
-301 LQVGTASGEA
+301 LQIGSESGGA
-311 YYYLD
+311 QYYLD
-316 NIYMNYE
+316 NIIMNYE
-323 VAGTGTTVIDFEGD
+323 VAGTGTTVIDFESD

-343 PMTGNS
+343 PMTGGS
-349 SSVVENDPA
+349 SCVVENDPT

-366 VGTESDPSSH
+366 VGTASSLASN
-376 SYPTFTLQ
+376 SYPKFTVQ
-384 LQPGRTLGDYTAIA
+384 LQPGRTLKDYTGIM
-398 LDMYIIN
+398 LDMYLI
-405 SQGIWGD
+405 D
-412 GVRVIINGVEMNSG
+412 GKGKYGSGMRVVVNGVEYNSG
-426 KGPGNFG
+426 KGPAAYG

-440 RGTVYIPFGTENG
+440 RELIYIPFGEG
-453 NGSVMIPEE
+453 GMPIPEGME
-462 LKGLTEITLAIGA
+462 NLTEITLAV
-475 GSGAWHGYI
+475 GSGSGEWHAYI
-484 DNITLYWKMDDTI
+484 DNITLNWKMDDTI

-529 MWNII
+529 TWNVI

-558 FARTAVAM
+558 FARMAVAM
-566 ARDTAA
+566 ARDTAQ

-593 DQLTTLVNSYEE
+593 DQLATLVNSYEE

-611 DGYNILLHTVY
+611 DGYTILLHTVY
-622 SKDATIQASN
+622 SKDATIQAAN
-632 ESKIT
+632 EEKIT
-637 ALFTRLKEAGKPVR
+637 ALFTRLAQENKPVR

-661 TDGTLIQA
+661 ADGSLIQA
-669 GQVSTDDRINAGKY
+669 GQVSTDDRIYAGKY
-683 LSFIMQEYR
+683 LSFIMQQYR
-692 RIIDAANQYGI
+692 TLIGEQNQYGI
-703 SLSGMNE
+703 SLSGLNE

>member
-1 MKYINHKLIGLA
+1 
-13 VATAL
+13 
-18 FTACVD
+18 
-24 EYECNLQVEKPEEV
+24 
-38 AGSEYLATFDVLKSY
+38 
-53 ISRDANSPFKLTANL
+53 
-68 NPSDFTAH
+68 
-76 EVAYSTIMNNF
+76 
-87 DGIDVGSTTYMP
+87 
-99 ATAVDDQGAY
+99 
-109 NFGGMSTLADAL
+109 
-121 AGTDVTAY
+121 
-129 GGTLAS
+129 
-135 YQGQRAAYYAEQFEP
+135 
-150 TIIPYEPEKGRTVLF
+150 
-165 NFEADEIGT
+165 
-174 AYPMSGNSSAE
+174 
-185 VTTDPDDPN
+185 
-194 KKVLCVGRADEFASY
+194 
-209 SFAKLNVKLPEGRKL
+209 
-224 GDYVSLEFDM
+224 
-234 RVVDSHGIYG
+234 
-244 AGMKVYI
+244 
-251 NGQEFNVGM
+251 
-260 NAATIGCNPNQ
+260 
-271 WNRGAVIKMKDATAP
+271 
-286 GFVLPASL
+286 
-294 AELTEFE
+294 
-301 LQVGTASGEA
+301 
-311 YYYLD
+311 
-316 NIYMNYE
+316 
-323 VAGTGTTVIDFEGD
+323 
-337 ELGKTY
+337 
-343 PMTGNS
+343 
-349 SSVVENDPA
+349 
-358 GESGKVLH
+358 
-366 VGTESDPSSH
+366 
-376 SYPTFTLQ
+376 
-384 LQPGRTLGDYTAIA
+384 
-398 LDMYIIN
+398 
-405 SQGIWGD
+405 
-412 GVRVIINGVEMNSG
+412 
-426 KGPGNFG
+426 
-433 CPDNAWG
+433 
-440 RGTVYIPFGTENG
+440 
-453 NGSVMIPEE
+453 
-462 LKGLTEITLAIGA
+462 
-475 GSGAWHGYI
+475 
-484 DNITLYWKMDDTI
+484 MDDTI

-508 LTADMNAWIGGMMD
+508 LTADMNAWIGGMID

-566 ARDTAA
+566 ARDTTA

-583 EQTDDMASKA
+583 EQTDDMTSKA

-692 RIIDAANQYGI
+692 RIFDAANQYGI

>member
-13 VATAL
+13 VAAAL
-18 FTACVD
+18 FTSC
-24 EYECNLQVEKPEEV
+24 EKPEEV

-53 ISRDANSPFKLTANL
+53 INRAENSPFKFTANL
-68 NPSDFTAH
+68 NPNDFVAH

-109 NFGGMSTLADAL
+109 NFGDMSTLADAL
-121 AGTDVTAY
+121 AGTGVTAY

-135 YQGQRAAYYAEQFEP
+135 YQGQRASYYAEQFEP

-165 NFEADEIGT
+165 NFEDDEIGT
-174 AYPMSGNSSAE
+174 AYEMSGNSTAIVE
-185 VTTDPDDPN
+185 ADPDDAS
-194 KKVLCVGRADEFASY
+194 KKVLHVGTEAEKAAY
-209 SFAKLNVKLPEGRKL
+209 SFPKFNVKLPEGRKL
-224 GDYVSLEFDM
+224 GDYVTIELDM
-234 RVVDSHGIYG
+234 RIVNSDGLFG
-244 AGMKVYI
+244 TGMYVFI
-251 NGQEFNVGM
+251 NGQKFYIGV
-260 NAATIGCNPNQ
+260 NAQNLGCNSNQ
-271 WNRGAVIKMKDATAP
+271 WNRGAIIKMNNATAP
-286 GFVLPASL
+286 GFELPDELKS
-294 AELTEFE
+294 LTEFE
-301 LQVGTASGEA
+301 LQIGSESSGA
-311 YYYLD
+311 QYYLD
-316 NIYMNYE
+316 NIIMNYE
-323 VAGTGTTVIDFEGD
+323 VAGTGTTVIDFESD

-343 PMTGNS
+343 PMTGGS
-349 SSVVENDPA
+349 SCVVENDPT

-366 VGTESDPSSH
+366 VGTASSLASN
-376 SYPTFTLQ
+376 SYPKFTVQ
-384 LQPGRTLGDYTAIA
+384 LQPGRTLKDYTGIM
-398 LDMYIIN
+398 LDMYLI
-405 SQGIWGD
+405 D
-412 GVRVIINGVEMNSG
+412 GKGKYGSGMRVVVNGVEYNSG
-426 KGPGNFG
+426 KGPAAYG

-440 RGTVYIPFGTENG
+440 RELIYIPFGEG
-453 NGSVMIPEE
+453 GMPIPEGME
-462 LKGLTEITLAIGA
+462 NLTEITLAV
-475 GSGAWHGYI
+475 GSGSGEWHAYI
-484 DNITLYWKMDDTI
+484 DNITLNWKMDDTI

-529 MWNII
+529 TWNVI

-558 FARTAVAM
+558 FARMAVAM
-566 ARDTAA
+566 ARDTAQ

-593 DQLTTLVNSYEE
+593 DQLATLVNSYEE

-611 DGYNILLHTVY
+611 DGYTILLHTVY
-622 SKDATIQASN
+622 SKDASIQAAN
-632 ESKIT
+632 EEKIT
-637 ALFTRLKEAGKPVR
+637 ALFTRLAQENKPVR

-661 TDGTLIQA
+661 ADGSLIQA
-669 GQVSTDDRINAGKY
+669 GQVSTDDRIYAGKY
-683 LSFIMQEYR
+683 LSFIMQQYR
-692 RIIDAANQYGI
+692 TLIGEQNQYGI
-703 SLSGMNE
+703 SLSGLNE

>member
-1 MKYINHKLIGLA
+1 MKYINHKFIGLA
-13 VATAL
+13 VAAAL
-18 FTACVD
+18 FTSCVD

-53 ISRDANSPFKLTANL
+53 ISRAENAPFKLTANMA
-68 NPSDFTAH
+68 PADFNAH
-76 EVAYSTIMNNF
+76 EIAYSTLLTNF
-87 DGIDVGSTTYMP
+87 DGLDVGGAYMP
-99 ATAVDDQGAY
+99 ATSADDQGAY
-109 NFGGMSTLADAL
+109 NFGDMATIADAAQT
-121 AGTDVTAY
+121 AGVTLY

-150 TIIPYEPEKGRTVLF
+150 TVIPYEPEKGRSVLF
-165 NFEADEIGT
+165 TFEEDEIGT

-185 VTTDPDDPN
+185 VTADPDDPN
-194 KKVLCVGRADEFASY
+194 KKVLCVGRADEFANY

-260 NAATIGCNPNQ
+260 NAATMGCNPNT
-271 WNRGAVIKMKDATAP
+271 WNRGAVIKMNDATAP
-286 GFVLPASL
+286 GFVLPAGL

-323 VAGTGTTVIDFEGD
+323 VAGGGNTVIDFEGD

-349 SSVVENDPA
+349 SATVDTDPTNP
-358 GESGKVLH
+358 GNKVLRI
-366 VGTESDPSSH
+366 GTPSEASSH
-376 SYPTFTLQ
+376 SYPQFTVQ
-384 LQPGRTLGDYTAIA
+384 LQPGRTLKDYTGIS
-398 LDMYIIN
+398 LDMYIVN
-405 SQGIWGD
+405 AMGIYGD
-412 GVRVIINGVEMNSG
+412 GVRVLINGVEFNSG
-426 KGPGNFG
+426 KGPAAFG

-440 RGTVYIPFGTENG
+440 YGLINIPFGNG
-453 NGSVMIPEE
+453 EGSMPIPAGMED
-462 LKGLTEITLAIGA
+462 LTEITLAIGA
-475 GSGAWHGYI
+475 GSGSWHGYI
-484 DNITLYWKMDDTI
+484 DNITLKWKMDDTI
-497 IEKTPEEKADI
+497 IEKTDEEKADI
-508 LTADMNAWIGGMMD
+508 LTADMNAWIGGMIS

-543 ANTFNFGEYLGGDVE
+543 ANTFNFGEYLGGDTG
-558 FARTAVAM
+558 FARTAVAL

-572 VPVQLF
+572 AAALPVQLF

-593 DQLTTLVNSYEE
+593 DQLATLVSSYEE
-605 DGETVI
+605 DGETTI
-611 DGYNILLHTVY
+611 DGYNVLLHAVY
-622 SKDATIQASN
+622 SKDATVQKAN
-632 ESKIT
+632 EEKVT
-637 ALFTRLKEAGKPVR
+637 ALFTRLAQANKPVR
-651 ISDLSVCVEN
+651 VSDLSVCVEN
-661 TDGTLIQA
+661 ADGSLIQA
-669 GQVSTDDRINAGKY
+669 GQVSTDDRVNAGKY
-683 LSFIMQEYR
+683 LTFIMQQYR
-692 RIIDAANQYGI
+692 TLIGEANQYGI
-703 SLSGMNE
+703 SLSGLNE

>member
-13 VATAL
+13 VAAAL
-18 FTACVD
+18 FTSCVD

-53 ISRDANSPFKLTANL
+53 INRAENSPFKFTANL
-68 NPSDFTAH
+68 NPNDFVAH

-109 NFGGMSTLADAL
+109 NFGDMSTLADAL
-121 AGTDVTAY
+121 AGTGVTAY

-174 AYPMSGNSSAE
+174 AYEMSNGSVAIVE
-185 VTTDPDDPN
+185 TDPDDAN
-194 KKVLCVGRADEFASY
+194 KKVLHVGTDDNKAAY
-209 SFAKLNVKLPEGRKL
+209 SFPKFNVKLPEGRKL
-224 GDYVSLEFDM
+224 GDYVTIELDM
-234 RVVDSHGIYG
+234 RIVNSDGLFG
-244 AGMKVYI
+244 TGMYVFI
-251 NGQEFNVGM
+251 NGQKFYIGV
-260 NAATIGCNPNQ
+260 NAQNFGCNSNQ
-271 WNRGAVIKMKDATAP
+271 WNRGAIIKMNNATAP
-286 GFVLPASL
+286 GFELPDELKS
-294 AELTEFE
+294 LTEFE
-301 LQVGTASGEA
+301 LQIGSESGGA
-311 YYYLD
+311 QYYLD

-343 PMTGNS
+343 PMTGGS
-349 SSVVENDPA
+349 SCVVENDPT

-366 VGTESDPSSH
+366 VGTASSLASN
-376 SYPTFTLQ
+376 SYPKFTVQ
-384 LQPGRTLGDYTAIA
+384 LQPGRTLKDYTGIM
-398 LDMYIIN
+398 LDMYLI
-405 SQGIWGD
+405 D
-412 GVRVIINGVEMNSG
+412 GKGKYGSGMRVVVNGVEYNSG
-426 KGPGNFG
+426 KGPAAYG

-440 RGTVYIPFGTENG
+440 RELIYIPFGEG
-453 NGSVMIPEE
+453 GMPIPEGME
-462 LKGLTEITLAIGA
+462 NLTEITLAV
-475 GSGAWHGYI
+475 GSGSGEWHAYI
-484 DNITLYWKMDDTI
+484 DNITLNWKMDDTI

-529 MWNII
+529 TWNVI

-558 FARTAVAM
+558 FARMAVAM
-566 ARDTAA
+566 ARDTAQ

-593 DQLTTLVNSYEE
+593 DQLATLVNSYEE

-611 DGYNILLHTVY
+611 DGYTILLHTVY
-622 SKDATIQASN
+622 SKDASIQAAN
-632 ESKIT
+632 EEKIT
-637 ALFTRLKEAGKPVR
+637 ALFTRLAQENKPVR

-661 TDGTLIQA
+661 ADGSLIQA
-669 GQVSTDDRINAGKY
+669 GQVSTDDRIYAGKY
-683 LSFIMQEYR
+683 LSFIMQQYR
-692 RIIDAANQYGI
+692 TLIGEQNQYGI
-703 SLSGMNE
+703 SLSGLNE

>member
-13 VATAL
+13 VAAAL
-18 FTACVD
+18 FTSCVD

-53 ISRDANSPFKLTANL
+53 INRAENSPFKFTANL
-68 NPSDFTAH
+68 NPNDFVAH

-109 NFGGMSTLADAL
+109 NFGDMSTLADAL
-121 AGTDVTAY
+121 AGTGVTAY

-135 YQGQRAAYYAEQFEP
+135 YQGQRASYYAEQFEP

-165 NFEADEIGT
+165 NFEEDEIGT
-174 AYPMSGNSSAE
+174 AYEMSNGSSAA
-185 VTTDPDDPN
+185 VTTDPDDAN
-194 KKVLCVGRADEFASY
+194 KKVLLVGTEATMAAH
-209 SFAKLNVKLPEGRKL
+209 SFPKFNVVLPEGRKL

-244 AGMKVYI
+244 TGMRVFI
-251 NGQEFNVGM
+251 NGQEFYPNI
-260 NAATIGCNPNQ
+260 NADGLGCKPNQ
-271 WNRGAVIKMKDATAP
+271 WNRGAVIKMNDATAP
-286 GFVLPASL
+286 GFELPDELKS
-294 AELTEFE
+294 LTEFE
-301 LQVGTASGEA
+301 LQVGTDSGEA
-311 YYYLD
+311 LYYLD

-323 VAGTGTTVIDFEGD
+323 VAGTGTTVIDFESD

-349 SSVVENDPA
+349 SCVVENDPA

-366 VGTESDPSSH
+366 VGTASSLASS
-376 SYPTFTLQ
+376 SYPKFTVQ
-384 LQPGRTLGDYTAIA
+384 LQPGRTLKDYTGIM
-398 LDMYIIN
+398 LDMHLI
-405 SQGIWGD
+405 D
-412 GVRVIINGVEMNSG
+412 GKGKYGSGMRVVVNGVEYNSG
-426 KGPGNFG
+426 KGPAAYG

-440 RGTVYIPFGTENG
+440 RELIYIPFGEG
-453 NGSVMIPEE
+453 GMPIPEGME
-462 LKGLTEITLAIGA
+462 NLTEITLAV
-475 GSGAWHGYI
+475 GSGSGEWHAYI
-484 DNITLYWKMDDTI
+484 DNITLNWKMDDTI

-529 MWNII
+529 TWNVI

-558 FARTAVAM
+558 FARMAVAM
-566 ARDTAA
+566 ARDTAQ

-593 DQLTTLVNSYEE
+593 DQLATLVNSYEE

-611 DGYNILLHTVY
+611 DGYTILLHTVY
-622 SKDATIQASN
+622 SKDATIQAAN
-632 ESKIT
+632 EEKIT
-637 ALFTRLKEAGKPVR
+637 ALFTRLAQENKPVR

-661 TDGTLIQA
+661 ADGSLIQA
-669 GQVSTDDRINAGKY
+669 GQVSTDDRIYAGKY
-683 LSFIMQEYR
+683 LSFIMQQYR
-692 RIIDAANQYGI
+692 TLIGEQNQYGI
-703 SLSGMNE
+703 SLSGLNE

>member
-13 VATAL
+13 VAAAL
-18 FTACVD
+18 FTSCVD

-53 ISRDANSPFKLTANL
+53 INRAENSPFKFTANL
-68 NPSDFTAH
+68 NPNDFVAH

-109 NFGGMSTLADAL
+109 NFGDMSTLADAL
-121 AGTDVTAY
+121 AGTGVTAY

-135 YQGQRAAYYAEQFEP
+135 YQGQRASYYAEQFEP

-165 NFEADEIGT
+165 NFEDDEIGT
-174 AYPMSGNSSAE
+174 AYEMSGNSTAIVE
-185 VTTDPDDPN
+185 ADPDDAS
-194 KKVLCVGRADEFASY
+194 KKVLHVGTEAEKAAY
-209 SFAKLNVKLPEGRKL
+209 SFPKFNVKLPEGRKL
-224 GDYVSLEFDM
+224 GDYVTIELDM
-234 RVVDSHGIYG
+234 RIVNSDGLFG
-244 AGMKVYI
+244 TGMYVFI
-251 NGQEFNVGM
+251 NGQKFYIGV
-260 NAATIGCNPNQ
+260 NAQNLGCNSNQ
-271 WNRGAVIKMKDATAP
+271 WNRGAIIKMNNATAP
-286 GFVLPASL
+286 GFELPDELKS
-294 AELTEFE
+294 LTEFE
-301 LQVGTASGEA
+301 LQIGSESSGA
-311 YYYLD
+311 QYYLD
-316 NIYMNYE
+316 NIIMNYE
-323 VAGTGTTVIDFEGD
+323 VAGTGTTVIDFESD

-343 PMTGNS
+343 PMTGGS
-349 SSVVENDPA
+349 SCVVENDPT

-366 VGTESDPSSH
+366 VGTASSLASN
-376 SYPTFTLQ
+376 SYPKFTVQ
-384 LQPGRTLGDYTAIA
+384 LQPGRTLKDYTGIM
-398 LDMYIIN
+398 LDMYLI
-405 SQGIWGD
+405 D
-412 GVRVIINGVEMNSG
+412 GKGKYGSGMRVVVNGVEYNSG
-426 KGPGNFG
+426 KGPAAYG

-440 RGTVYIPFGTENG
+440 RELIYIPFGEG
-453 NGSVMIPEE
+453 GMPIPEGME
-462 LKGLTEITLAIGA
+462 NLTEITLAV
-475 GSGAWHGYI
+475 GSGSGEWHAYI
-484 DNITLYWKMDDTI
+484 DNITLNWKMDDTI

-529 MWNII
+529 TWNVI

-558 FARTAVAM
+558 FARMAVAM
-566 ARDTAA
+566 ARDTAQ

-593 DQLTTLVNSYEE
+593 DQLATLVNSYEE

-611 DGYNILLHTVY
+611 DGYTILLHTVY
-622 SKDATIQASN
+622 SKDASIQAAN
-632 ESKIT
+632 EEKIT
-637 ALFTRLKEAGKPVR
+637 ALFTRLAQENKPVR

-661 TDGTLIQA
+661 ADGSLIQA
-669 GQVSTDDRINAGKY
+669 GQVSTDDRIYAGKY
-683 LSFIMQEYR
+683 LSFIMQQYR
-692 RIIDAANQYGI
+692 TLIGEQNQYGI
-703 SLSGMNE
+703 SLSGLNE

>member
-13 VATAL
+13 VAAAL
-18 FTACVD
+18 FTSCVD

-53 ISRDANSPFKLTANL
+53 INRAENSPFKFTANL
-68 NPSDFTAH
+68 NPNDFVAH

-109 NFGGMSTLADAL
+109 NFGDMSTLADAL
-121 AGTDVTAY
+121 AGTGVTAY

-135 YQGQRAAYYAEQFEP
+135 YQGQRASYYAEQFEP
-150 TIIPYEPEKGRTVLF
+150 TIIPFEPEVGRTLLF
-165 NFEADEIGT
+165 NFEDDEIGT

-194 KKVLCVGRADEFASY
+194 KKVLLVGRADEFANYSY
-209 SFAKLNVKLPEGRKL
+209 AKLHVKLPEGRKL

-244 AGMKVYI
+244 AGMRVFI
-251 NGQEFNVGM
+251 NGQEFAVGT
-260 NAATIGCNPNQ
+260 NADGMGCKPNQ
-271 WNRGAVIKMKDATAP
+271 WNRGAVIKMNDATAP
-286 GFVLPASL
+286 GFEMSAGLF
-294 AELTEFE
+294 ELTEFD

-323 VAGTGTTVIDFEGD
+323 VGNGTTVINFDND
-337 ELGKTY
+337 EVGKTY

-349 SSVVENDPA
+349 SATVDVDPTDPNN
-358 GESGKVLH
+358 KVLRI
-366 VGTESDPSSH
+366 GTPSDASSH
-376 SYPTFTLQ
+376 SYPKFTVQ
-384 LQPGRTLGDYTAIA
+384 LQPGRTLKDYTGIT
-398 LDMYIIN
+398 LDMYIVN
-405 SQGIWGD
+405 AMGIYGD
-412 GVRVIINGVEMNSG
+412 GVRVIINDVEWNSG
-426 KGPGNFG
+426 KGPAAFG

-440 RGTVYIPFGTENG
+440 RGMIYIPFGNG
-453 NGSVMIPEE
+453 EGGMPIPAGMEE
-462 LKGLTEITLAIGA
+462 LTEITLAVGA
-475 GSGAWHGYI
+475 GSGSWHGYI
-484 DNITLYWKMDDTI
+484 DNISLSWKMDDTI

-529 MWNII
+529 TWNVI

-593 DQLTTLVNSYEE
+593 DQLATLVNSYEE

-611 DGYNILLHTVY
+611 DGYTILLHTVY
-622 SKDATIQASN
+622 SKDATIQAAN
-632 ESKIT
+632 EEKIT
-637 ALFTRLKEAGKPVR
+637 ALFTRLAQENKPVR

-661 TDGTLIQA
+661 ADGSLIQA
-669 GQVSTDDRINAGKY
+669 GQVSTDDRIYAGKY
-683 LSFIMQEYR
+683 LSFIMQQYR
-692 RIIDAANQYGI
+692 TLIGEQNQYGI
-703 SLSGMNE
+703 SLSGLNE

>member
-13 VATAL
+13 VAAAL
-18 FTACVD
+18 FTSCVD

-53 ISRDANSPFKLTANL
+53 INRAENSPFKFTANL
-68 NPSDFTAH
+68 NPNDFVAH

-99 ATAVDDQGAY
+99 ATAIDDQGAY
-109 NFGGMSTLADAL
+109 NFGDMSTLADAL

-174 AYPMSGNSSAE
+174 AYEMSNGSVAIVE
-185 VTTDPDDPN
+185 TDPDDAN
-194 KKVLCVGRADEFASY
+194 KKVLHVGTDDNKAAY
-209 SFAKLNVKLPEGRKL
+209 SFPKFNVKLPEGRKL
-224 GDYVSLEFDM
+224 GDYVTIELDM
-234 RVVDSHGIYG
+234 RIVNQDGLFG
-244 AGMKVYI
+244 TGMYVFI
-251 NGQEFNVGM
+251 NGQKFAVGV
-260 NAATIGCNPNQ
+260 NAQNLGCNPNQ
-271 WNRGAVIKMKDATAP
+271 WNRGAIIKMNNATAP
-286 GFVLPASL
+286 GFELPDELKS
-294 AELTEFE
+294 LTEFE
-301 LQVGTASGEA
+301 LQIGSESGGA
-311 YYYLD
+311 QYYLD
-316 NIYMNYE
+316 NIIMNYE

-343 PMTGNS
+343 PMTGGS
-349 SSVVENDPA
+349 SCVVENDPT

-366 VGTESDPSSH
+366 VGTASSLA
-376 SYPTFTLQ
+376 SYSFPQFTIQ
-384 LQPGRTLGDYTAIA
+384 LQPGRTLKDYTGLI
-398 LDMYIIN
+398 LDMYLI
-405 SQGIWGD
+405 D
-412 GVRVIINGVEMNSG
+412 GKGKYGGGMQVIINGVAYTYTNQ
-426 KGPGNFG
+426 GPASFG

-440 RGTVYIPFGTENG
+440 RGLIYLPFGEG
-453 NGSVMIPEE
+453 GMPIPEGME
-462 LKGLTEITLAIGA
+462 NLTEITLAV
-475 GSGAWHGYI
+475 GSGSGEWHAYI

-529 MWNII
+529 TWNVI

-593 DQLTTLVNSYEE
+593 DQLATLVNSYEE

-611 DGYNILLHTVY
+611 DGYTILLHTVY
-622 SKDATIQASN
+622 SKDATIQAAN
-632 ESKIT
+632 EEKIT
-637 ALFTRLKEAGKPVR
+637 ALFTRLAQENKPVR

-661 TDGTLIQA
+661 ADGSLIQA
-669 GQVSTDDRINAGKY
+669 GQVSTDDRIYAGKY
-683 LSFIMQEYR
+683 LSFIMQQYR
-692 RIIDAANQYGI
+692 TLIGEQNQYGI
-703 SLSGMNE
+703 SLSGLNE

>member
-13 VATAL
+13 VAAAL
-18 FTACVD
+18 FTSCVD

-53 ISRDANSPFKLTANL
+53 INRAENSPFKFTANL
-68 NPSDFTAH
+68 NPNDFVAH

-109 NFGGMSTLADAL
+109 NFGDMSTLADAL
-121 AGTDVTAY
+121 AGTGVTAY

-135 YQGQRAAYYAEQFEP
+135 YQGQRASYYAEQFEP

-165 NFEADEIGT
+165 NFEEDEIGT
-174 AYPMSGNSSAE
+174 AYEMSNGSVAIVE
-185 VTTDPDDPN
+185 ADPDDAN
-194 KKVLCVGRADEFASY
+194 KKVLHVGTDDNKAAY
-209 SFAKLNVKLPEGRKL
+209 SFPKFNVKLPEGRKL
-224 GDYVSLEFDM
+224 GDYVTIELDM
-234 RVVDSHGIYG
+234 RIVNQDGLWGS
-244 AGMKVYI
+244 GMFVFI
-251 NGQEFNVGM
+251 NGQRFAVGV
-260 NAATIGCNPNQ
+260 NAQNLGCNSNQ
-271 WNRGAVIKMKDATAP
+271 WNRGAIIKMNNATAP
-286 GFVLPASL
+286 GFELPDELKS
-294 AELTEFE
+294 LTEFE
-301 LQVGTASGEA
+301 LQIGSESSGA
-311 YYYLD
+311 QYYLD
-316 NIYMNYE
+316 NIIMNYE
-323 VAGTGTTVIDFEGD
+323 VAGTGTTVIDFESD

-343 PMTGNS
+343 PMTGGS
-349 SSVVENDPA
+349 SCVVENDPT

-366 VGTESDPSSH
+366 VGTASSLASN
-376 SYPTFTLQ
+376 SYPKFTVQ
-384 LQPGRTLGDYTAIA
+384 LQPGRTLKDYTGIM
-398 LDMYIIN
+398 LDMYLI
-405 SQGIWGD
+405 D
-412 GVRVIINGVEMNSG
+412 GKGKYGSGMRVVVNGVEYNSG
-426 KGPGNFG
+426 KGPAAYG

-440 RGTVYIPFGTENG
+440 RELIYIPFGEG
-453 NGSVMIPEE
+453 GMPIPEGME
-462 LKGLTEITLAIGA
+462 NLTEITLAV
-475 GSGAWHGYI
+475 GSGSGEWHAYI
-484 DNITLYWKMDDTI
+484 DNITLSWKMDDTI

-558 FARTAVAM
+558 FARTAVAI

-593 DQLTTLVNSYEE
+593 DQLATLVNSYEE

-611 DGYNILLHTVY
+611 DGYTILLHTVY
-622 SKDATIQASN
+622 SKDATIQAAN
-632 ESKIT
+632 EEKIT
-637 ALFTRLKEAGKPVR
+637 ALFTRLAQENKPVR

-661 TDGTLIQA
+661 ADGSLIQA
-669 GQVSTDDRINAGKY
+669 GQVSTDDRIYAGKY
-683 LSFIMQEYR
+683 LSFIMQQYR
-692 RIIDAANQYGI
+692 TLIGEQNQYGI
-703 SLSGMNE
+703 SLSGLNE

>member
-234 RVVDSHGIYG
+234 RIVDSHGLYG

-286 GFVLPASL
+286 GFVLPDNL

-343 PMTGNS
+343 PMTGGS
-349 SSVVENDPA
+349 SCVVENDPT

-366 VGTESDPSSH
+366 VGTASSLA
-376 SYPTFTLQ
+376 SYSFPQFTIQ
-384 LQPGRTLGDYTAIA
+384 LQPGRTLKDYTGLI
-398 LDMYIIN
+398 LDMYLI
-405 SQGIWGD
+405 D
-412 GVRVIINGVEMNSG
+412 GKGKYGGGMQVIINGVAYTYTNQRPAS
-426 KGPGNFG
+426 FG

-440 RGTVYIPFGTENG
+440 RGLIYLPFGEG
-453 NGSVMIPEE
+453 GMPIPEGME
-462 LKGLTEITLAIGA
+462 NLTEITLAV
-475 GSGAWHGYI
+475 GSGSGEWHAYI
-484 DNITLYWKMDDTI
+484 DNITLNWKMDDTI

-522 AGGEAVT
+522 D
-529 MWNII
+529 
-534 GEPLSQTQD
+534 EPLSQTQD

-583 EQTDDMASKA
+583 EQTDDMTSKA

-703 SLSGMNE
+703 SLSGLNE